1 MKTSNE
7 IREAFLQ
14 FFEEQQHERV
24 ASAPLPQKDNP
35 TLLFTNA
42 GMNQFTNLFLGV
54 ESRPYSRAST
64 SQKCM
69 RVSGKHNDLTNVGP
83 SPRHH
88 TFFEMLGNFSF
99 GNYFKKEAIEYA
111 WTFLTQVLA
120 LDKQRLWVSIYQD
133 DDEAFELWQAHVPA
147 ERILRFDEKENFWE
161 MGDVGPCGPCSEIHY
176 YTGDLAEQRA
186 EGVNVDDAYLE
197 IWNLV
202 FMQYEKDADGNM
214 TPLPRPSIDTGMG
227 LERITFALQGGES
240 NYDTDLFQ
248 PAMNR
253 VQELLEDS
261 EAERQEHEVGYR
273 VIADHVRAATFLIAD
288 GVRPGAD
295 GADYVLRMIIRR
307 AARFGRDIGFSEPFM
322 AEVAQVYIEQMAEA
336 YPELRQQAEN
346 IKYTLT
352 QEEERFASTLDK
364 ALIYFERLVHRM
376 QEAGETVISGDEA
389 FDLYATHGLPLEI
402 TQDLA
407 EQVNLRVD
415 EAGYKAAREEHAQRS
430 GSGAFKA
437 YETAGN
443 VYTAVLN
450 DLIAEG
456 KLGQEGV
463 KQEQYG
469 APRLESKIVGL
480 LRDGERLDTAKKGQ
494 KVEIITAVTP
504 FYVESGGQVSDIG
517 TITIPATGA
526 QVRIEA
532 VYKPLPNLIVH
543 SGELLQGEIKL
554 GSNVILRVDD
564 ERRANIRRHHTATHI
579 LHEELR
585 RHLGKHVAQA
595 GSLVAPDRLRFDFTH
610 DKRVTDE
617 ELAEIE
623 EAVNQA
629 IAANLPVS
637 IAFMGQKEAI
647 GQGAMALFG
656 EKYGDIVRTVKI
668 GQEASQPYSFELCG
682 GLHVSETNDI
692 QLFQFT
698 GESAVSAGV
707 RRVEAVTGQQARQF
721 LTERLNLLNRVAQ
734 MLGVPAPEVEKRLE
748 SLLADNKALQKEIDQ
763 LKKASLLDEVDELFA
778 QVQQVEGVNLLT
790 AVVEN
795 ADADGLRSMLDKYRD
810 KMGSGVGVLG
820 TANNGRP
827 LVIAMVT
834 DDLVQR
840 GVHAGNLVREVA
852 KLMGGGG
859 GGRPNLAQAGG
870 KDVNR
875 LPDALTAVVGLLKE
889 QLKN

>member
-14 FFEEQQHERV
+14 FFEEQRHERV

-42 GMNQFTNLFLGV
+42 GMNQFANVFLGLDN
-54 ESRPYSRAST
+54 RPYSRAGT

-99 GNYFKKEAIEYA
+99 GDYFKKEAIEYA
-111 WTFLTQVLA
+111 WTFLTEVIG

-133 DDEAFELWQAHVPA
+133 DDEAFELWQKHVPA

-176 YTGDLAEQRA
+176 YTGDLAEQKA
-186 EGVNVDDAYLE
+186 EGVNRDDEYLE

-202 FMQYEKDADGNM
+202 FMQYEKDAEGNM

-248 PAMNR
+248 PTMQRIQA
-253 VQELLEDS
+253 LLEDS
-261 EAERQEHEVGYR
+261 EAEREEHEVGYR

-288 GVRPGAD
+288 GVRPGAE

-322 AEVAQVYIEQMAEA
+322 AKVARVYIDQMSPA

-364 ALIYFERLVHRM
+364 ALIYFERLANRLH
-376 QEAGETVISGDEA
+376 EEGETEISGEDA
-389 FDLYATHGLPLEI
+389 FNLYATHGLPLEI

-407 EQVNLRVD
+407 EQTDLTVD

-437 YETAGN
+437 YETEAT
-443 VYTAVLN
+443 VYSTLFN
-450 DLIAEG
+450 DLVAEG
-456 KLGQEGV
+456 KLGTEGV

-469 APRLESKIVGL
+469 APRLESEIIGL
-480 LRDGERLDTAKKGQ
+480 LRDGERQDVVKQGQ

-517 TITIPATGA
+517 TITVPATGA

-532 VYKPLPNLIVH
+532 VHKPLPNLIIH
-543 SGELLQGEIKL
+543 SGELLQGDVKL
-554 GSNVILRVDD
+554 GSKAILRVDD
-564 ERRANIRRHHTATHI
+564 ERRANVRRHHTATHI

-617 ELAEIE
+617 ELAAIE
-623 EAVNQA
+623 DAVNQA
-629 IAANLPVS
+629 IADNFPVT
-637 IAFMGQKEAI
+637 IKLMGQKEAI

-668 GQEASQPYSFELCG
+668 GQSQDAPYSFELCG
-682 GLHVSETNDI
+682 GLHVTETNDI

-698 GESAVSAGV
+698 GESAVSTGV
-707 RRVEAVTGQQARQF
+707 RRVEAVTGQMARQF

-734 MLGVPAPEVEKRLE
+734 VLAVPVQEIEKRLE
-748 SLLADNKALQKEIDQ
+748 TILADNKTLQKEIDQ
-763 LKKASLLDEVDELFA
+763 LKKASLLNEADELLN
-778 QVQQVEGVNLLT
+778 QVQEVAGVNLLT

-810 KMGSGVGVLG
+810 KIKSGVGVLG

-827 LVIAMVT
+827 IVIAMVT
-834 DDLVQR
+834 DDLVER
-840 GVHAGNLVREVA
+840 GLHAGNLVREVA

-875 LPDALTAVVGLLKE
+875 LPEAITAVADLVQQ
-889 QLKN
+889 QLNR